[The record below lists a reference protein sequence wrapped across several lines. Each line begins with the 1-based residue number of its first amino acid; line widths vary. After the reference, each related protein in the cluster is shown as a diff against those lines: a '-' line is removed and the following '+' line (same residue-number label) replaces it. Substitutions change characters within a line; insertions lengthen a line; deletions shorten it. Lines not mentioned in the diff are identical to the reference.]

1 MIGIL
6 KTMIASD
13 SYDEAEVQLEFLTE
27 MSKSFGSKNS
37 QVAFIE
43 GVLHGRKETGRKNFE
58 NMEAKLL
65 ASNKALDES
74 LKLHIKL

>member
-1 MIGIL
+1 
-6 KTMIASD
+6 
-13 SYDEAEVQLEFLTE
+13 
-27 MSKSFGSKNS
+27 MSRSLGGKSS

-43 GVLHGRKETGRKNFE
+43 GILHGRKETGRKNFE
-58 NMEAKLL
+58 SMEAKLL